1 MSGLGKVILVQRD
14 RRAMEA
20 MRLGFEREGV
30 AVVAATSVDE
40 AKPAISGEVG
50 LIVAGADSAGD
61 AATVLG
67 AIANAVEGAGV
78 DPPVLYVGNG
88 ASRAEAWELGAHEV
102 LDPPTYLRDVV
113 TIGKLLAGT
122 KPGHRA
128 LVHGDLG
135 DTFGV
140 FYLIRALAATGR
152 SGVLFLARGLRRGE
166 VRFFAEDGGTG
177 EVTSAQVG
185 ALHGQAALHQLLLWT
200 EARFEFRHEPVV
212 RRRQIPMETS
222 AVLADAERFLLDI
235 REMAA
240 GMSPS
245 SVFEQ
250 DTTRMSA
257 MGKKIPTEVHGVLRL
272 FDGNRTVADVLE
284 DGPYRVFETL
294 RVAARA
300 VEAGLLK
307 RVETAK
313 PKAAMRAV
321 LAVEEWLVG
330 TESKEAVLDRL
341 KPSGDTGP
349 VEIEEEEEPR
359 EKSGTHSTRRRRK
372 KRRAS
377 AERPAVK
384 PPAAAKPAAPAV
396 VDIDWGALVP
406 RASGPDLGALS
417 TVVPSTAASGEIASR
432 RSGREGLES
441 LTDSELRD
449 RLFPAEKIEVD
460 ASIAK
465 QQEEELAKALR
476 EAHEAELRAAKE
488 ERERREREEAKAK
501 AKAEKEAAEKA
512 VREAAEAKALAD
524 AKAADEKAARE
535 AAEAKAAAD
544 KAATDKAAADK
555 AAAAKAAADKA
566 AADKAAAEKE
576 AADWD
581 AMKKAAEAKVA
592 AEMAALAVKAGVAEK
607 PVEKPAEK
615 PELADKTEPTPR
627 IDDASPT
634 ELSRSGWTEKSGEIR
649 IAAAPAAERPVESG
663 PSILIEDLAAAH
675 QAATAAVAAHPPSAH
690 PPAATP
696 APASKPVAAT
706 PTATPAPAPAAAGKP
721 AQRKRPTTP
730 PSHLGDVARVRAD
743 AHNVAAHATH
753 FTDDEEAFF
762 QEGAHPEFGKTKEPS
777 ESFDDLDAG
786 YQPQTF
792 WERLMGK
799 KPTKKPPQRGGGG
812 PTRKR

>member
-20 MRLGFEREGV
+20 MRLGFEREGA
-30 AVVAATSVDE
+30 AVVAASTVDE
-40 AKPAISGEVG
+40 AKPAISSEVG
-50 LIVAGADSAGD
+50 LIVAGADGAAD

-88 ASRAEAWELGAHEV
+88 ATRGEAWELGANEV
-102 LDPPTYLRDVV
+102 LDPPTYLRDIV

-128 LVHGDLG
+128 IVHGDLG

-140 FYLIRALAATGR
+140 FYLIRALAAMGR

-166 VRFFAEDGGTG
+166 VRFFADDGGAG

-240 GMSPS
+240 GLSPS
-245 SVFEQ
+245 AVFEQ
-250 DTTRMSA
+250 DTVRMSA
-257 MGKKIPTEVHGVLRL
+257 MAKKIPTEVHGVLRL

-300 VEAGLLK
+300 LDTGLLK

-349 VEIEEEEEPR
+349 VEIDEEEPAR
-359 EKSGTHSTRRRRK
+359 EHRAGSQSSRRRRK

-384 PPAAAKPAAPAV
+384 PPAPAPGPAV
-396 VDIDWGALVP
+396 VEIDWGALVP
-406 RASGPDLGALS
+406 RASGPELGALS
-417 TVVPSTAASGEIASR
+417 TVVPSTAASGEIKSR
-432 RSGREGLES
+432 REGREGLES

-460 ASIAK
+460 ESIAK
-465 QQEEELAKALR
+465 QQEEELAKSLR
-476 EAHEAELRAAKE
+476 EAHEREL
-488 ERERREREEAKAK
+488 REREAHEREVRKAEEKAAK
-501 AKAEKEAAEKA
+501 AKAEREAEELRKKEAHEAALRAAQEERARHEREAAAAKAKAEAAAAKAKADAEAATKAKTEAAAAAATAAAAAAEKGAREEAEAKEAADWAA
-512 VREAAEAKALAD
+512 VKEAAEAKI
-524 AKAADEKAARE
+524 
-535 AAEAKAAAD
+535 
-544 KAATDKAAADK
+544 
-555 AAAAKAAADKA
+555 
-566 AADKAAAEKE
+566 
-576 AADWD
+576 
-581 AMKKAAEAKVA
+581 A
-592 AEMAALAVKAGVAEK
+592 AEMAALKVKAGATD
-607 PVEKPAEK
+607 A
-615 PELADKTEPTPR
+615 PELADKTEPTAK
-627 IDDASPT
+627 IDLAEVAAGDATPQ
-634 ELSRSGWTEKSGEIR
+634 ELARSGWTEKSGEIK
-649 IAAAPAAERPVESG
+649 IAPARAAERPVEHG

-675 QAATAAVAAHPPSAH
+675 QAAAAAVTAH
-690 PPAATP
+690 PPAP
-696 APASKPVAAT
+696 A
-706 PTATPAPAPAAAGKP
+706 APAAAGKP
-721 AQRKRPTTP
+721 GQRKRPTTP
-730 PSHLGDVARVRAD
+730 PVHGDVARVRAD
-743 AHNVAAHATH
+743 AHHVGAHATH

-762 QEGAHPEFGKTKEPS
+762 QEGAHPEFGKGKEAT

-799 KPTKKPPQRGGGG
+799 KPIKKKPTPGGGG
-812 PTRKR
+812 GGGGAPRKR